1 MKPFEKPGP
10 FEDTQLN
17 PTGKKILSSTWN
29 FDVTTIFTILI
40 FLFLNINIITEVV
53 LLVRHIVEIIA

>member
-40 FLFLNINIITEVV
+40 FLFLNINIITE
-53 LLVRHIVEIIA
+53 LVYL